1 MGCPQC
7 QGMLSIAFQF
17 WLFAGSLQFTALANI
32 GTQHCLQ
39 STARPNMESQQCDCW
54 DSQCSPIMDELAPHT
69 ALSYN
74 VVWVPVCV
82 TGWPVLRWGPGP
94 DHSTLCEKMTAR
106 WINAWAW
113 NPPDQVIGVPHTVTQ
128 NDHALNNSAQLLPI
142 KLQVMT
148 LNKVKKQTVWKRYNT
163 CVSCNN
169 LCLWDE
175 NEVI

>member
-1 MGCPQC
+1 MASKGQN
-7 QGMLSIAFQF
+7 QINQLSLINSTEQERPSAPAGLNVVKSCWWAAHSAKACSASLF

-74 VVWVPVCV
+74 VVWVPVRV
-82 TGWPVLRWGPGP
+82 TGWPVLRWGLGP

-113 NPPDQVIGVPHTVTQ
+113 NPPD
-128 NDHALNNSAQLLPI
+128 LPPKSSVFPTREHKTI
-142 KLQVMT
+142 MH
-148 LNKVKKQTVWKRYNT
+148 
-163 CVSCNN
+163 
-169 LCLWDE
+169 
-175 NEVI
+175 